1 MKLWEQGRN
10 EKVGR
15 HSVYKPAHPSSY
27 QTFEKGRGLE
37 RTSIFREEVSRKVGV
52 TFSGGFSFYIKNNL
66 NSKIFKDKKNINKN
80 IFLCHN

>member
-1 MKLWEQGRN
+1 MNVWEQGRN

-15 HSVYKPAHPSSY
+15 HSVYKPVHPSSY

-52 TFSGGFSFYIKNNL
+52 TFSGGCSFYIKINL
-66 NSKIFKDKKNINKN
+66 NSKIFKDKEKYKQKY
-80 IFLCHN
+80 FSLS